1 MSRAEEGPR
10 SRNSRRVVTRSQ
22 SLNRGTNMIKNTL
35 RPLLVSFAV
44 VVGLVSISFA
54 QTESSLQ
61 STNSPTMAGP
71 IAAKADFSNIRIG
84 NFGQMDERF
93 FRGAQPLQSDYQA
106 LKDLGV
112 NTIIDLRNDPT
123 DYEKGAVEALG
134 MKYVNIPMSGWK
146 SPQQKDIDTF
156 LALVNSADTGK
167 FYVHCKAGIHRT
179 GVVGAAYRYTKYD
192 WDYSSVYKEMKNY
205 NYSSGLVHGKLG
217 SFVKKW
223 GQRLAEEKA
232 SSASS
237 TAAPVIAV
245 LSSPITSGSSDDN

>member
-1 MSRAEEGPR
+1 
-10 SRNSRRVVTRSQ
+10 
-22 SLNRGTNMIKNTL
+22 MIKNTL
-35 RPLLVSFAV
+35 RPFVVSVAV
-44 VVGLVSISFA
+44 VLGLVSISFA
-54 QTESSLQ
+54 QTETNFVAS
-61 STNSPTMAGP
+61 NSPGVSVTAV
-71 IAAKADFSNIRIG
+71 AKVNFSNIKIG

-93 FRGAQPLQSDYQA
+93 FRGAQPLPSDYQA

-112 NTIIDLRNDPT
+112 NTVIDLRNDPT

-156 LALVNSADTGK
+156 LALVNSPDTGK

-179 GVVGAAYRYTKYD
+179 GVVGAAYRYTNYD
-192 WDYSSVYKEMKNY
+192 WDYDNVYKEMKNY

-223 GQRLAEEKA
+223 GQRRAEEKA
-232 SSASS
+232 SSGSAAAS
-237 TAAPVIAV
+237 VIAV
-245 LSSPITSGSSDDN
+245 LSSPVTASGSSDDN